1 MIKHIA
7 PLCGLVLALYG
18 AGHAQACTADE
29 AAAKAQELAAK
40 VEEITQRDPER
51 AALLREELKDAA
63 PQTEADKLGTDCD
76 AYDQRLREL
85 EEIGGEVEE
94 QME

>member
-7 PLCGLVLALYG
+7 PLCGLALGLYG
-18 AGHAQACTADE
+18 MGQAHACTADE
-29 AAAKAQELAAK
+29 ATAKAQELAAK

-51 AALLREELKDAA
+51 AALLRQELKEAE
-63 PQTEADKLGTDCD
+63 PQTKAEQLGTDCD

-85 EEIGGEVEE
+85 EEIGAEVEE
-94 QME
+94 QVE

>member
-1 MIKHIA
+1 MIKLVA
-7 PLCGLVLALYG
+7 PLCGLAFALYG
-18 AGHAQACTADE
+18 MAQAQACTADE

-40 VEEITQRDPER
+40 VDEITQRDPER
-51 AALLREELKDAA
+51 AALLREELKDIKPEA
-63 PQTEADKLGTDCD
+63 PGQQATGCD

-94 QME
+94 QMD